1 MTLSDLL
8 DTLDPDAP
16 LAIRHLWLMDALRW
30 VRGEA
35 EDPQASVNRVRQL
48 LTTLQE
54 QPAQLARWHRWWR
67 RFVQTVDITPLLAD
81 FGFAPRTA
89 FMSELGHRLRRKLL
103 PGTPETNDI
112 TDLFGLLL
120 SSRFD
125 VRWLQALDS
134 RTLQD
139 IHSVLLSPP
148 KPAGTPAAP
157 APGRG
162 EAAAPSHWQAA
173 LLDALVFCVGQV
185 SATGFSSEI
194 RGRMSHEDRARRAF
208 HALPV
213 QMEALRR
220 SALRHGTRSGQARYE
235 ADKLR
240 LQLDVCRVA
249 AESVY
254 AHLEEHG
261 VSVGIV
267 FRLRQLAERIV
278 RIHQLLDCM
287 LSDKPERATAA
298 LLADLAQLGHDNRS
312 IRALVAHSSGLTA
325 AKVAERSAET
335 GERYITRN
343 AAEYR
348 QMLGMAAGGGALL
361 GLTTWAKFGLGLLA
375 LSAFWAGFAAGLN
388 YALSF
393 VLIQL
398 LHFTVAT
405 KQPAVTAP
413 AMVAKL
419 KHIQQPGAVRRF
431 VDEVANLFRSQIA
444 AILGNVGLVVPV
456 VLGISFVLAL
466 ATGRHMIGPEKAA
479 HVMHSLHLLGPTA
492 FFAAFT
498 GVLLFASSII
508 AGWVENWFV
517 YYRLDSAIRHNP
529 RITRMLGTVRAARWA
544 RFFRDNISGLA
555 ANVSL
560 GFLLGLVPA
569 FAQFFGLGLD
579 IRHVTLAA
587 GQLAAAAIAIGPGVL
602 VDPTF
607 WWATA
612 GVAVVG
618 PLNLTFS
625 FYLAYRLALKAQGIS
640 DVNRSLI
647 HLALRRRLRSHP
659 LGFFLPP
666 RTEAPVPPEDV
677 SDIEA
682 AWSPDA
688 QRDTMDEES
697 RRWAEAFLERSADAM
712 KPGEDLWDWSAQ
724 NMPASQASAAPA
736 LDEEAPTNGARI
748 KNGPPDDGP
757 LTP

>member
-1 MTLSDLL
+1 MNLSDLF
-8 DTLDPDAP
+8 DALDPDAP
-16 LAIRHLWLMDALRW
+16 LAARHLWLMSALRW

-35 EDPQASVNRVRQL
+35 QDPQASVGRVKQALSQL
-48 LTTLQE
+48 Q
-54 QPAQLARWHRWWR
+54 QDPALLARWHRWWQT
-67 RFVQTVDITPLLAD
+67 FLQTVDLSPLLAD

-89 FMSELGHRLRRKLL
+89 FLSELGHRIRHKLL
-103 PGTPETNDI
+103 PATPETSDI
-112 TDLFGLLL
+112 TDLFGLLF

-134 RTLQD
+134 RTLAE
-139 IHSVLLSPP
+139 IRSVLLTLPEPP
-148 KPAGTPAAP
+148 GPEAAAENPTPTPAPRSGSAAP
-157 APGRG
+157 AT
-162 EAAAPSHWQAA
+162 HWQAA

-185 SATGFSSEI
+185 SSTGFSSEI

-213 QMEALRR
+213 QVEAVRR
-220 SALRHGTRSGQARYE
+220 SALRHGVRSGQARHE

-254 AHLEEHG
+254 GHLEEHG

-267 FRLRQLAERIV
+267 FRLRQLSERIV
-278 RIHQLLDCM
+278 RIQQLLDCM
-287 LSDKPERATAA
+287 LSDQPERATAA
-298 LLADLAQLGHDNRS
+298 LLADLTQLGHDNRS

-361 GLTTWAKFGLGLLA
+361 GLTTWVKFSIGLLA
-375 LSAFWAGFAAGLN
+375 LSAFWYGFVAGLN

-419 KHIQQPGAVRRF
+419 KSIQQPGAVRRF

-444 AILGNVGLVVPV
+444 SILGNVGIVIPV
-456 VLGISFVLAL
+456 VLAISVALAL
-466 ATGRHMIGPEKAA
+466 ATGQHMISTDKASY
-479 HVMHSLHLLGPTA
+479 VMGSLHLLGPSA
-492 FFAAFT
+492 LFAAFT
-498 GVLLFASSII
+498 GALLFSSSII

-529 RITRMLGTVRAARWA
+529 RITRWLGAQRAARWA
-544 RFFRDNISGLA
+544 QFFRENISGLA
-555 ANVSL
+555 ANISL
-560 GFLLGLVPA
+560 GFMLGLVPV

-579 IRHVTLAA
+579 VRHVTLAA
-587 GQLAAAAIAIGPGVL
+587 GQLAAAAAAIGPAVL
-602 VDPTF
+602 NDPAF
-607 WWATA
+607 WWAVA
-612 GVAVVG
+612 GVAVIG
-618 PLNLTFS
+618 PLNLVFS

-666 RTEAPVPPEDV
+666 RTEAPAPAEDV

-682 AWSPDA
+682 AWAPDA
-688 QRDTMDEES
+688 QRDTMDENS
-697 RRWAEAFLERSADAM
+697 RRWAEAFLQRSADAM
-712 KPGEDLWDWSAQ
+712 RPGEDLWEWSSRT
-724 NMPASQASAAPA
+724 PSAASSGSSG
-736 LDEEAPTNGARI
+736 APGQTGRP
-748 KNGPPDDGP
+748 GFPEPD
-757 LTP
+757 TP